1 MIRLEP
7 GNVLLK
13 PSHRRQLMSWMRRS
27 QRLGNRLGAFDLT
40 LSLHRSGRHYEASA
54 QVRDSAGDF
63 TCRSRKSRFQSALKD
78 LAWSLSTRLHEQRRQ
93 AAG

>member
-13 PSHRRQLMSWMRRS
+13 PSHRRQLRSWMKRS
-27 QRLGNRLGAFDLT
+27 QRLGDRVGAFDLT
-40 LSLHRSGRHYEASA
+40 LSLHRSGRHYEVNA
-54 QVRDSAGDF
+54 QVSDSAGDF

-78 LAWSLSTRLHEQRRQ
+78 LTWSLATRLHEQRLQ